1 VAEPRTPYFT
11 GLPAMTTCR
20 RYLSPTERLR
30 LRQARIEAAE
40 RGLDKCLREVRAR
53 ILRGLHVREQG
64 GWAVVE
70 ALVADPD
77 AVAAALEDAGF
88 EVQAEG
94 MLILAR
100 RPLRARKVRA
110 CKEAS

>member
-1 VAEPRTPYFT
+1 MSDCGTPKPTGPKVA
-11 GLPAMTTCR
+11 GANR
-20 RYLSPTERLR
+20 RYLSPFER
-30 LRQARIEAAE
+30 QQIHEACFEAAE

-64 GWAVVE
+64 GWAVIE

-88 EVQAEG
+88 QVETHGLLVR
-94 MLILAR
+94 AR
-100 RPLRARKVRA
+100 RMLRRNGGNHAA
-110 CKEAS
+110 

>member
-1 VAEPRTPYFT
+1 MTDPRTPYSAGFPATAT
-11 GLPAMTTCR
+11 GR

-53 ILRGLHVREQG
+53 ILRGLHVRERG

-70 ALVADPD
+70 ALVADPE

-88 EVQAEG
+88 KVHAQG
-94 MLILAR
+94 MLIVAR
-100 RPLRARKVRA
+100 RPLRARKGRA
-110 CKEAS
+110 CKEAT